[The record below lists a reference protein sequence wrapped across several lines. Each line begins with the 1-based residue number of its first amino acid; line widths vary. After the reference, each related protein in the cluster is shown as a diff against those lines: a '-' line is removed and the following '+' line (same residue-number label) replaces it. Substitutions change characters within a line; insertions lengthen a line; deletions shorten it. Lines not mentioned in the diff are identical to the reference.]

1 MGSIFQYLLLLD
13 VPHKRRMEGQ
23 DLGLWIGMK
32 FYIIYGSVYQLIGE
46 IKWANNWPIILK
58 MVTKDCIGINLGLN

>member
-1 MGSIFQYLLLLD
+1 
-13 VPHKRRMEGQ
+13 MEGQ
-23 DLGLWIGMK
+23 DLGMWIGMK
-32 FYIIYGSVYQLIGE
+32 VYILDGSVYQLIGE